1 MMSKKQEIEPLKIRE
16 MSDDEIRLSIAKFRE
31 QVYRLRSQ
39 TVTEKVSDTSQF
51 RSLRRNVAR
60 LRTEQSRRASAA
72 S

>member
-1 MMSKKQEIEPLKIRE
+1 MSKKQEIEPLKIRE

>member
-1 MMSKKQEIEPLKIRE
+1 MSKKQEVEPSKIRE
-16 MSDDEIRLSIAKFRE
+16 MSDDEIRVSIAKFRD

-39 TVTEKVSDTSQF
+39 TVTEKVTDTSQF

-60 LRTEQSRRASAA
+60 LRTEQTRRASAA